1 MKSGL
6 QKAKE
11 HYAERDHQIDAAL
24 KILQTFVALDVHKL
38 PLDLVPS
45 LKQPLFALQLAALK
59 ALSETSKQKF
69 AKYSARF
76 ESDR

>member
-24 KILQTFVALDVHKL
+24 KILRTFVALDVHNL

-45 LKQPLFALQLAALK
+45 LKRPLADLHHAALR
-59 ALSETSKQKF
+59 ALSETSKQKL

-76 ESDR
+76 ESDK